1 VNSKY
6 IKGQITAV
14 LILTISDINKYPPVQ
29 NILPAV
35 ILLLFLQQMFLKKIS
50 LLIW

>member
-6 IKGQITAV
+6 IKGQITVV

-35 ILLLFLQQMFLKKIS
+35 ILLLYLQQMFLKKIS